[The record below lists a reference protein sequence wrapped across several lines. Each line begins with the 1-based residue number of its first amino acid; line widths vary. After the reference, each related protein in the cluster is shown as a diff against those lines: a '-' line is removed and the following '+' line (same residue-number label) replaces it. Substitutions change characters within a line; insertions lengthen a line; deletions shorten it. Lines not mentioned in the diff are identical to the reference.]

1 VQPDGVQL
9 WLAASEDDVPGT
21 ISLLDKGAP
30 IDWQWDEKDSMLDG
44 WTALLTA
51 CNNGAPEVA
60 KVLVGR
66 GANLEATTNTGRT
79 ALMTAAVAGEPSVC
93 IALLQAGADS
103 TARDIE
109 GKTALDLARW
119 ASQQWTSADRP
130 GCIAVL
136 EVWAGGVRT
145 QLALNA
151 AGNLL

>member
-1 VQPDGVQL
+1 MGTRPTTKSSVCHVQPDGVQL
-9 WLAASEDDVPGT
+9 WLAASEGDVPGT

-103 TARDIE
+103 TTRDIE
-109 GKTALDLARW
+109 GKTALDYARERNKPEC
-119 ASQQWTSADRP
+119 AALLQPVTP
-130 GCIAVL
+130 GA
-136 EVWAGGVRT
+136 
-145 QLALNA
+145 
-151 AGNLL
+151 